1 MRPLH
6 LISLIAIA
14 LLVAGCSDKVPRV
27 TGSWSCTSTH
37 PGGFTSRDRF
47 QFLAKGEM
55 FLDSDSVSMSGR
67 YTEQDNALTIELIDV
82 PVSDPMGRMMMQP
95 QTLRATIQKLTAS
108 ELVMDVSTGQNHHL
122 SSCRRN

>member
-37 PGGFTSRDRF
+37 PGGFISRDRF